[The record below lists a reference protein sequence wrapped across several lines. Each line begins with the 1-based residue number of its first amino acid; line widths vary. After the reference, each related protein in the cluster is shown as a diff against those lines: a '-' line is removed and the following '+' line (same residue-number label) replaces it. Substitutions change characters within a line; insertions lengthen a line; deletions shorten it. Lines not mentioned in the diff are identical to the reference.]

1 MTRDNT
7 DKIERAILGALAID
21 AAATETAIMQGLQ
34 PRHFA
39 DKTHRAIYEAIAEL
53 HAEGMPIDIVTM
65 LKPCKRRGV
74 SAQEIAALTN
84 EVASSAH
91 LPGHIAQLKA
101 EWTRRQII
109 ELGNRI
115 INGAD
120 EVTLSEMADFV
131 ERESGDSTNRTL
143 PLSATVPASVEEA
156 FRRCD
161 DRRAGVYNYIRT
173 ELSDLD
179 RLITGWQPSKLNV
192 IAARPGMGKTAFAI
206 AMARRA
212 AERGKSVLYFTLEM
226 SARAIT
232 DRILIA
238 ASGVNGYNYRRGEL
252 QQYECDSMLGCADK
266 VRDLPI
272 YINDSAV
279 VTTEYI
285 RSVAKAMRSQ
295 GRCDMIVVDY
305 LQLITPSGGNSNGTR
320 EQEVARITRSLL
332 LLAKETD
339 TPILLLAQLSRA
351 VEARQNK
358 RPQLSDLRESG
369 AIEQDADT
377 VIFLYRPD
385 YYDRDNFTG
394 EGVAIVAKNREGD
407 LGDAV
412 FHYDQQM
419 TDFTD

>member
-1 MTRDNT
+1 MQRDNT
-7 DKIERAILGALAID
+7 DKIERAILGALAMD
-21 AAATETAIMQGLQ
+21 ATATDTAITLGLRPQ
-34 PRHFA
+34 HFSNIVY
-39 DKTHRAIYEAIAEL
+39 KAIYEAIAEL
-53 HAEGMPIDIVTM
+53 HAAGMPIDLVTL
-65 LKPCKRRGV
+65 LKPCKHRGV
-74 SAQEIAALTN
+74 SASEIASLTN

-91 LPGHIAQLKA
+91 LAGHIKQLKE
-101 EWTRRQII
+101 EWTRSQII
-109 ELGNRI
+109 TIGNRI
-115 INGAD
+115 INGD
-120 EVTLSEMADFV
+120 NEVTLADIADFV
-131 ERESGDSTNRTL
+131 ERESGDSYNRTL
-143 PLSATVPASVEEA
+143 PLSSTINESLEEA

-161 DRRAGVYNYIRT
+161 NRQAGIYNYIRT
-173 ELSDLD
+173 DIAELDNI
-179 RLITGWQPSKLNV
+179 ITGWQPATLYV
-192 IAARPGMGKTAFAI
+192 LAARPGMGKTAFAI

-212 AERGKSVLYFTLEM
+212 AEKGKSVLYFTLEM
-226 SARAIT
+226 SARRIT

-252 QQYECDSMLGCADK
+252 QQYECDIMLGAADK
-266 VRDLPI
+266 VRSLPI
-272 YINDSAV
+272 YINDSAI

-285 RSVAKAMRSQ
+285 RSVAKAMKAQ
-295 GRCDMIVVDY
+295 NQCDMIIIDY
-305 LQLITPSGGNSNGTR
+305 LQLIQPTGTVSTR

-394 EGVAIVAKNREGD
+394 EGIAIVAKNRDGAT
-407 LGDAV
+407 GDAV
-412 FHYDQQM
+412 FHYNQQM